1 MRGTLPRP
9 LRYRAL
15 WMTVGWL
22 LVALVVW
29 GSLTPSPPEALP
41 AGSDKLEHVGSY
53 LVLALWFGGLY
64 SGLAR
69 NGYALA
75 FVAMGVGLEFLQQAG
90 GVRHLEVQDM
100 LANAFGAG
108 LGWLLSQLPGAGI
121 PARLEALAAGLR
133 SR

>member
-1 MRGTLPRP
+1 MRGTLSRP
-9 LRYRAL
+9 LRHRAL
-15 WMTVGWL
+15 WVTVGWL

-41 AGSDKLEHVGSY
+41 AESDKLEHVVSY
-53 LVLALWFGGLY
+53 LVLALWFGGIY
-64 SGLAR
+64 SGRAR
-69 NGYALA
+69 SGYALA

-90 GVRHLEVQDM
+90 GVRQLEVQDM